1 LKNKKTGIKER
12 KKEFGGCTVIL
23 NDKSAQYYYFIEVEI
38 R

>member
-1 LKNKKTGIKER
+1 LKNKKNGVEER

-23 NDKSAQYYYFIEVEI
+23 NDKRTQYYYFIEVEI